1 MGPGGGSLARDL
13 RPTVADLRR
22 AEDTGESRRGE
33 RERAL
38 RSRCSN
44 DIGIGGAREAAVTA

>member
-1 MGPGGGSLARDL
+1 MRDL

-22 AEDTGESRRGE
+22 SENTGESRRGE

-44 DIGIGGAREAAVTA
+44 DIGVGGAREAAVTA